1 MELVQSTGLSDNQ
14 NEVSEFDDLNDVL
27 NDAIGL
33 METDNMVDGTS
44 VASNDLMMH
53 GNEMVL
59 AGSEMVVGNNET
71 INHAN
76 EAVSA
81 PTMVQMF
88 QSTREE
94 TANFHLEVPGFNWQA
109 MMAMA
114 KPNINISGGNVS
126 LYFGNGSGGQ

>member
-1 MELVQSTGLSDNQ
+1 MELVKSTDFSNVQ
-14 NEVSEFDDLNDVL
+14 NEVSELDNLSDVL
-27 NDAIGL
+27 DDAIGL
-33 METDNMVDGTS
+33 MDIDNMVDG
-44 VASNDLMMH
+44 ASAAGNNLMVD
-53 GNEMVL
+53 GIEMVL
-59 AGSEMVVGNNET
+59 AGSELVVGNEET

-76 EAVSA
+76 EVVGA